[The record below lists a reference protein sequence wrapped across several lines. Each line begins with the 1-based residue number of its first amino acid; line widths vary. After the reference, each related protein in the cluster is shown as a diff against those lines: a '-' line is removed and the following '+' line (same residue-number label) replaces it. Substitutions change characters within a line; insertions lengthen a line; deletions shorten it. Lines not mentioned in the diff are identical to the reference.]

1 MKLLLAGA
9 NVYLDDAKDRTILNL
24 YISDSAQKHGASDEI
39 TLKVAFKQALGA
51 AVDGI
56 KKKEQEAGVFRVKIN
71 DGKGYIVYKM
81 KSPDDNSACLFHYH
95 WNCNFD
101 LPLRVL

>member
-1 MKLLLAGA
+1 MRLILAGA
-9 NVYLDDAKDRTILNL
+9 NVYLDNAQDRTILNL
-24 YISDSAQKHGASDEI
+24 YISGSAQKHKAADEI
-39 TLKVAFKQALGA
+39 TLKQAFKQALGA

-56 KKKEQEAGVFRVKIN
+56 KKKEQEAGVFRFKIN

-95 WNCNFD
+95 WNYTLD
-101 LPLRVL
+101 LPLSAL